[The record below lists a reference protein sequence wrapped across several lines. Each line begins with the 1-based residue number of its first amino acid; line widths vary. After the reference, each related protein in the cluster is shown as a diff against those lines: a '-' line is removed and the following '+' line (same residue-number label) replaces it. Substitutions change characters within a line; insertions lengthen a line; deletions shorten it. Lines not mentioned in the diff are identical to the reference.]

1 MIVEGLE
8 HYYRARAIER
18 NEQPHRWNRGS
29 SMGYC
34 PRRLAYQKL
43 GVKGDPLTP
52 RRLSIFDDG
61 NFYDAQLKKDLVSA
75 LGGRVIPITEF
86 PSIVI
91 ESHEITRTPYFHI
104 IEDTIG
110 LGEIKSMSN
119 FAFERALDG
128 EIDVA
133 YCCQAWTYTVGNNLN
148 PIVFVC
154 VRKETRHI
162 CEVIF
167 DRNAKDIVV
176 TRRYGGDPLELARED
191 PMLIAEIRSPFDE
204 SVEQRVRSTIKAVLG
219 ATISDL
225 PAGVR
230 AVEPE
235 TVSVQGKAKAEEAA
249 KLYGPGVQSG
259 SWWKFETGRQ
269 IAGFPCSYC
278 PFVRRGHGC
287 LDADLEI
294 KDRKPIWVI
303 PSKAKEEAE
312 AA

>member
-1 MIVEGLE
+1 
-8 HYYRARAIER
+8 
-18 NEQPHRWNRGS
+18 
-29 SMGYC
+29 
-34 PRRLAYQKL
+34 
-43 GVKGDPLTP
+43 
-52 RRLSIFDDG
+52 
-61 NFYDAQLKKDLVSA
+61 
-75 LGGRVIPITEF
+75 
-86 PSIVI
+86 
-91 ESHEITRTPYFHI
+91 
-104 IEDTIG
+104 
-110 LGEIKSMSN
+110 
-119 FAFERALDG
+119 
-128 EIDVA
+128 
-133 YCCQAWTYTVGNNLN
+133 
-148 PIVFVC
+148 VFVC

-204 SVEQRVRSTIKAVLG
+204 SVEQRVRSTIRAVLG

-278 PFVRRGHGC
+278 PFVRRRHGC

-303 PSKAKEEAE
+303 LSRAKEEAE